1 MKRFF
6 VLLLLQFFGA
16 LAFANTSEF
25 VGFSISGKVTDS
37 NGAPLV
43 GATVVIENTLLGVS
57 SGKDGSFL
65 ISRLKS
71 GNYTLVVSYMGYDS
85 KRIDVTLSE
94 NTNLSIVLSESSL
107 MCEEVVVSATRAST
121 RMPIAQSTM
130 DKEMVRTSNNGFDV
144 PYLLEMLPSVV
155 ATSEGGTGIGNTTL
169 RIRGTDHTRIN
180 VTVNGIPLNDAESQG
195 VYWVDLPDFA
205 SSVDNVQVQRGVGT
219 STNGAAAFGA
229 TVNFQTVTLNPEP
242 FAAVDLFGGSYNT
255 QKISGRVGTGL
266 INGKFSFEGR
276 YSQLR
281 SDGYI
286 ERAGSEHK
294 SMFFTGAWHGA
305 KSLVR
310 FNIIHGEEHTAIT
323 WEGTPDYM
331 MSTNRRY
338 NLAGEYTDEDGN
350 IRYYEDQKDNYWQTH
365 YQLISSHSITENLIF
380 NATLHLTD
388 GKGYYEEFKEDR
400 KFSKFGLPNVVIGT
414 QTFDRSDV
422 IQQKWMNNAFYGAI
436 TSLNYS
442 EGAVTATLGAGW
454 NQHDGN
460 HFGRIL
466 WSSVNAGLPKDF
478 EWYRNTGLKTDWNIF
493 AKSVWQINDQIS
505 VFGDI
510 QYRGVGY
517 KLKGIDSDVVGIDQN
532 HSWSFVNPKIGA
544 TLKFSTSQELYY
556 SFGIANREPSRSDL
570 KDAMKGSDSY
580 VPKPETLYDWELGY
594 KFQHQIFSFN
604 ANFYYMKYKDQLVLT
619 GELTDVGYALMDNVS
634 SSYRAGVELIFGVKP
649 ISWLKW
655 EFNTTLSRNIIK
667 NYTNYANL
675 TDNSTDWNET
685 GLTVPESIGNTT
697 ISFSPSVVGASKLT
711 IIPTKGL
718 SFSWIA
724 KYVGE
729 QYLDN
734 TQNSARKLD
743 SYLVNNFSVDY
754 KFKFNGTKLVY
765 VQGIVNNVLNH
776 KYESNAWVYRTL
788 FQSGEPEYTSI
799 GYYPQATLNFAL
811 KLGVEF

>member
-6 VLLLLQFFGA
+6 VLLLLQFCGA
-16 LAFANTSEF
+16 LAFANSSEF

-43 GATVVIENTLLGVS
+43 GAAVVIENTLLGVS

-180 VTVNGIPLNDAESQG
+180 VTINGVPLNDAESQG

-294 SMFFTGAWHGA
+294 SIFFTGAWHGA

-365 YQLISSHSITENLIF
+365 YHLISSHSLSDNLTL
-380 NATLHLTD
+380 NATLHFTD
-388 GKGYYEEFKEDR
+388 GKGYYEEYKEDR
-400 KFSKFGLPNVVIGT
+400 ALGKYGLPDVVIGT
-414 QTFDRSDV
+414 ELIDTSDF
-422 IQQKWMNNAFYGAI
+422 IQRKWMDNIFYGAI
-436 TSLNYS
+436 SSLNYS
-442 EGAVTATLGAGW
+442 KGSLEATVGGGW
-454 NQHDGN
+454 NRHDGD
-460 HFGRIL
+460 HFGKIL
-466 WSSVNAGLPKDF
+466 WAQYNTGLPKNY
-478 EWYRNTGLKTDWNIF
+478 EWYKNNGLKTDWNLF
-493 AKSVWQINDQIS
+493 AKSTWQVNDFIS
-505 VFGDI
+505 IFADV
-510 QYRGVGY
+510 QYRGVSY
-517 KLKGIDSDVVGIDQN
+517 TLKGLDSDVADIDQN
-532 HSWSFVNPKIGA
+532 HNWKFFNPKTGA
-544 TLKFSTSQELYY
+544 VINKILAAQC
-556 SFGIANREPSRSDL
+556 I
-570 KDAMKGSDSY
+570 
-580 VPKPETLYDWELGY
+580 
-594 KFQHQIFSFN
+594 
-604 ANFYYMKYKDQLVLT
+604 
-619 GELTDVGYALMDNVS
+619 VG
-634 SSYRAGVELIFGVKP
+634 
-649 ISWLKW
+649 
-655 EFNTTLSRNIIK
+655 
-667 NYTNYANL
+667 
-675 TDNSTDWNET
+675 
-685 GLTVPESIGNTT
+685 
-697 ISFSPSVVGASKLT
+697 
-711 IIPTKGL
+711 
-718 SFSWIA
+718 
-724 KYVGE
+724 
-729 QYLDN
+729 
-734 TQNSARKLD
+734 
-743 SYLVNNFSVDY
+743 
-754 KFKFNGTKLVY
+754 
-765 VQGIVNNVLNH
+765 
-776 KYESNAWVYRTL
+776 
-788 FQSGEPEYTSI
+788 
-799 GYYPQATLNFAL
+799 
-811 KLGVEF
+811 